1 MVFALLDNATAFF
14 LSLPLLLI
22 YLKSIPQEE
31 SLWRWSMPLWLLNY
45 NVIRYFVSDGEI
57 FWVVL
62 CWQLLFLWPISLA
75 IYIHLYNKEKQW
87 AFYIG
92 LKKKHV
98 LIVASLMVLFGGALV
113 YSLYQAN
120 KQVIVFHQ
128 EVMEELEISSDR
140 QHYLMYNANAPSTL
154 LGVADDIAEVRRGQV
169 YAATLPWSSKVI
181 VHLDN
186 WQKELTYV
194 RFYNGWKLDGLYRES
209 STEYHNE

>member
-1 MVFALLDNATAFF
+1 MAVVDAFMVVELECH
-14 LSLPLLLI
+14 
-22 YLKSIPQEE
+22 SIFC
-31 SLWRWSMPLWLLNY
+31 LGWR
-45 NVIRYFVSDGEI
+45 D

-154 LGVADDIAEVRRGQV
+154 LGVADDIAEVRRGRV

>member
-154 LGVADDIAEVRRGQV
+154 LGVADDIAEVRRGRV
-169 YAATLPWSSKVI
+169 YAATFPWSSKVI

>member
-1 MVFALLDNATAFF
+1 
-14 LSLPLLLI
+14 
-22 YLKSIPQEE
+22 
-31 SLWRWSMPLWLLNY
+31 
-45 NVIRYFVSDGEI
+45 
-57 FWVVL
+57 
-62 CWQLLFLWPISLA
+62 
-75 IYIHLYNKEKQW
+75 
-87 AFYIG
+87 
-92 LKKKHV
+92 
-98 LIVASLMVLFGGALV
+98 MVLFGGALV

>member
-1 MVFALLDNATAFF
+1 
-14 LSLPLLLI
+14 
-22 YLKSIPQEE
+22 
-31 SLWRWSMPLWLLNY
+31 MPFWLLNY

-113 YSLYQAN
+113 YSLYHAN

-128 EVMEELEISSDR
+128 KVMEELEISSDR

-169 YAATLPWSSKVI
+169 YAATLPWSSKVV

-194 RFYNGWKLDGLYRES
+194 RFYDGWKLDGLYRES